1 MYVYTK
7 KGEEQAKKKGVEPRV
22 AGQPAYFGHTP
33 LHLYEIVAKAWRDK
47 GYVEWKEDKLMKK

>member
-1 MYVYTK
+1 MYIYTK

-33 LHLYEIVAKAWRDK
+33 LHLYDSVARAWEEK
-47 GYVEWKEDKLMKK
+47 GYVEWKEDGFIKK

>member
-7 KGEEQAKKKGVEPRV
+7 KGEELAKKKGVEPRV

-33 LHLYEIVAKAWRDK
+33 LHLYDSIAQAWKKK
-47 GYVEWKEDKLMKK
+47 GYVEWKEDDKQ